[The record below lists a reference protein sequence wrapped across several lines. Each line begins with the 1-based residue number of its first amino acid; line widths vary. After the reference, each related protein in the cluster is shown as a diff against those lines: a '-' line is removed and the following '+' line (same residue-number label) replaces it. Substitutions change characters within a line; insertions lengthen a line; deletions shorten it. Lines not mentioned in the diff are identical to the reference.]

1 MTFYVRLLWE
11 NPGPQLHRTLICIS
25 DMVRFTAYN
34 SDSGSNTSD
43 NEDDQTTSREPP
55 RATGIVEPDPN
66 AETDV
71 DDAPSSSSS
80 SSSEMQEEA
89 LRSSPASPPVRRKI
103 SRKQDRNALV
113 EDENGDIHIA
123 HVHVSPVSS
132 NSSPPAKTR
141 LNNPRDDPTIIPW
154 AKHVGVDAQTM
165 HVMQTSLFR
174 MPEEAAALKALQQV
188 PKPMTAVRLDIS
200 ARNQTVNRK
209 HSRDSDGDGLRIDSR
224 EVGLFYHAPCCSLK
238 YLIKARLICAQRES
252 TCLSSYSQICP
263 RRD

>member
-1 MTFYVRLLWE
+1 MFAVGKSEHGGL
-11 NPGPQLHRTLICIS
+11 NPFIICIS
-25 DMVRFTAYN
+25 IMVRFTAYN
-34 SDSGSNTSD
+34 TDSGSNTSD
-43 NEDDQTTSREPP
+43 DEDIHISSREPP
-55 RATGIVEPDPN
+55 RATDVVEPEPN
-66 AETDV
+66 AESDV
-71 DDAPSSSSS
+71 DDELSSSSS
-80 SSSEMQEEA
+80 SSSEMQEEE
-89 LRSSPASPPVRRKI
+89 LRSSPPARRKN

-113 EDENGDIHIA
+113 EDEDGDSHTA
-123 HVHVSPVSS
+123 HQVHVRISPASSS

-188 PKPMTAVRLDIS
+188 PKPMTTVRLDVS

-224 EVGLFYHAPCCSLK
+224 DVGLFY
-238 YLIKARLICAQRES
+238 
-252 TCLSSYSQICP
+252 
-263 RRD
+263 